1 MNASTVWADSLG
13 ASVPR
18 AHLAGTV
25 HSVFPRACNVLL
37 EDSHVI
43 SLLAPEVG
51 RSAHG
56 IRVSAGRAMRF
67 DHLLGA
73 GDRVELRTRTASF
86 GARGLEVKL
95 DTALTWR
102 DALSTTSIAPTT
114 EALGRLV
121 PEARGALE
129 RGAAGL
135 GCVFLPAS
143 GSGARGD
150 AVARAAAKV
159 AAKQVPRLARAT
171 RALDA
176 GTAESAASRLVGMG
190 TGFTPAGDDFLIGW
204 LAALALA
211 RGQDAGRNAFLF
223 EFAGRV
229 SALRSR
235 THPVSAQHLEDACQL
250 RFSERLADFAAGL
263 ASGEPLWR
271 EPLRRLL
278 AVGHSSGADA
288 ATGLLTALPL
298 WAHD

>member
-1 MNASTVWADSLG
+1 MNASMVWADSLG

-18 AHLAGTV
+18 ASLGGTV

-37 EDSHVI
+37 EDSHVV

-67 DHLLGA
+67 DQLLCA
-73 GDRVELRTRTASF
+73 GDRVRLGERSASF
-86 GARGLEVKL
+86 GNHGLEVQL
-95 DTALTWR
+95 DSALPWR
-102 DALSTTSIAPTT
+102 DALSGA
-114 EALGRLV
+114 ALPPGADAFGRLV
-121 PEARGALE
+121 PEARTALE
-129 RGAAGL
+129 RGATGL
-135 GCVFLPAS
+135 GCVFLGKEFDS
-143 GSGARGD
+143 RGD
-150 AVARAAAKV
+150 VVARAAAKV

-171 RALDA
+171 AALDA
-176 GTAESAASRLVGMG
+176 EAAGRAASRLVGMG

-211 RGQDAGRNAFLF
+211 RGGDAGRAEFLS
-223 EFAGRV
+223 EFARRV
-229 SALRSR
+229 SAQRSC

-288 ATGLLTALPL
+288 AAGLLTALPL
-298 WAHD
+298 WTSS

>member
-1 MNASTVWADSLG
+1 MNASMIWADSLG

-18 AHLAGTV
+18 ARLNGTV

-67 DHLLGA
+67 DHIVGA
-73 GDRVELRTRTASF
+73 GDRVQLNERSASF
-86 GARGLEVKL
+86 GARGLEVQL
-95 DTALTWR
+95 ESALPWR
-102 DALSTTSIAPTT
+102 DALAAAAIQPGT
-114 EALGRLV
+114 EKFGRLY
-121 PEARGALE
+121 PEVRAALE

-135 GCVFLPAS
+135 GCVFLDTAALDS
-143 GSGARGD
+143 SGD
-150 AVARAAAKV
+150 AVARAAAKI

-171 RALDA
+171 AALNAEVA
-176 GTAESAASRLVGMG
+176 GSAASRLVGMG

-211 RGQDAGRNAFLF
+211 RGDDAGRIEFLS
-223 EFAGRV
+223 EFAERV
-229 SALRSR
+229 SALRAL

-271 EPLRRLL
+271 EPLHRLL

-288 ATGLLTALPL
+288 AAGLLTALPL
-298 WAHD
+298 WAGS

>member
-1 MNASTVWADSLG
+1 MNASTIWADSLG

-18 AHLAGTV
+18 ARIAGTV

-67 DHLLGA
+67 DQIVGA
-73 GDRVELRTRTASF
+73 GDRVQLDERSASF
-86 GARGLEVKL
+86 GARGLEVQL
-95 DTALTWR
+95 DSALPWR
-102 DALSTTSIAPTT
+102 DALSGTAIPPET
-114 EALGRLV
+114 EKLGRLV
-121 PEARGALE
+121 PEAHAALE

-135 GCVFLPAS
+135 GCVFLGHS
-143 GSGARGD
+143 GGD
-150 AVARAAAKV
+150 AVARAAVKV

-171 RALDA
+171 AALNAEVA
-176 GTAESAASRLVGMG
+176 GRAASRLVGMG

-211 RGQDAGRNAFLF
+211 RGGDADRSEFLSG
-223 EFAGRV
+223 FAKRV
-229 SALRSR
+229 SELRAL

-288 ATGLLTALPL
+288 AAGLLTALPL
-298 WAHD
+298 WAGR